1 MSYILQKKIANT
13 FREQIMKK
21 SFNHVSVSSLMR
33 ILDIR
38 RQTFYDSFQ
47 DKYDLLE
54 WQLNDILEE
63 TIDNNIDYLHW
74 KEILKLFI
82 YEIDA
87 HKRYYYECLTVQTEV
102 NVADIFATHLV
113 VLLAHV
119 LERQELISNKKAQD
133 NMWILCLG
141 ISTTIIHNVT
151 TPNPVDY
158 ELIVKQAINAI
169 EYSFES

>member
-1 MSYILQKKIANT
+1 
-13 FREQIMKK
+13 
-21 SFNHVSVSSLMR
+21 SLL
-33 ILDIR
+33 INYSCVFFQAEDGIR
-38 RQTFYDSFQ
+38 DRNVTGVQTCALPI
-47 DKYDLLE
+47 LLE
-54 WQLNDILEE
+54 WQLNDTLEE

-133 NMWILCLG
+133 NMWI
-141 ISTTIIHNVT
+141 
-151 TPNPVDY
+151 
-158 ELIVKQAINAI
+158 
-169 EYSFES
+169 